1 MKTHIVIPIGVGA
14 PGTPVQAYLEESVNS
29 ILNQTSDD
37 FILTVAADS
46 NIPQRCKDFLAKNN
60 VEVKWF
66 EPFTYFR
73 KGGIWKKIFDTWKDK
88 DTKYLAF
95 LHYDDLWDL
104 EKLKIQVE
112 KMEKEKLEASWSE
125 AYIIDGSGNMNPNDY
140 SFQEITANTVGSR
153 TMAFA
158 HSVIV
163 SREAMMNSGI
173 LDHQDLWAAN
183 FEDVWALYVHKIKNA
198 KKAPGAKIFWRNHS
212 MNISNTVSETVDFV
226 KEQRAQTSYSL
237 EETLQDSSKI
247 SLQALVQIIRS
258 SYL

>member
-14 PGTPVQAYLEESVNS
+14 PGTPVQEFLEKSVNS
-29 ILNQTSDD
+29 ILNQTSKE
-37 FILTVAADS
+37 FVLTVAADS
-46 NIPQRCKDFLAKNN
+46 NIPDRCKEFLEKNN

-88 DTKYLAF
+88 DTKYMAF

-104 EKLKIQVE
+104 EKLRIQVE
-112 KMEKEKLEASWSE
+112 KMETEKLDASWSE
-125 AYIIDGSGNMNPNDY
+125 AYVMDEQGNTNPTDY
-140 SFQEITANTVGSR
+140 SFQEISKNTVGTR

-163 SREAMMNSGI
+163 SREKMMNSGI
-173 LDHQDLWAAN
+173 LEHQELWAAN

-198 KKAPGAKIFWRNHS
+198 RKTPGAKVFWRNHS
-212 MNISNTVSETVDFV
+212 LNISNTVREVVDFV
-226 KEQRAQTSYSL
+226 KEQRAHTDYSL
-237 EETLQDSSKI
+237 EETMQDSSNI
-247 SLQALVQIIRS
+247 SMQNIIEQVKLT
-258 SYL
+258 Y